1 MNAIEVTDLWW
12 RYPSY
17 EGLENDYV
25 LKGIS
30 FSVDQGEFFA
40 VVGPSGAGKTT
51 LCYALTGIIPT
62 IFKIPQEQLPSHMK
76 GHVSVMGEDPSRR
89 RRARIGLLLQ
99 DPENQ
104 FLRMDLLHEVTFGMQ
119 MMGLPQ
125 EEIEKRAKEALEVV
139 GLGSLW
145 HIADKVH
152 PSELS
157 GGQKQRVAIASFLA
171 MTPDVLILDEPTSD
185 LDPAGKLSVIQA
197 IDDVHREHDLTLLL
211 VEHNPDVVMK
221 FADRV
226 LVLDEGKQ
234 VMIGSVADVYSKV
247 DELGKHGVY
256 LPEVSRM
263 AWAAGVTYRGRVPF
277 TVHEMER
284 ALADAKLEP
293 ELEPE
298 LPSMKE
304 AVGYEPA
311 IQIRDLHFW
320 YEDGTH
326 ALRGIDLNVNKG
338 AFAAIIGQ
346 NGSGKTTLA
355 RVVAGIYKKY
365 RGTLRVMGG
374 DLSDKRFRRL
384 IHGLVGYV
392 FQNPDSQI
400 FTRSVHDEVAYG
412 LRNMGLEE
420 EEVEERIKQSL
431 SDVGLLD
438 KIDEDPMFLG
448 KGEKRRLGL
457 ASVMAM
463 RPPMIIVDEPTTGQ
477 DFRMSQDI
485 MRLLSLLNARGT
497 TVIAITHDMTLV
509 AEYAKQVIAMAGG
522 KVIYSGS
529 TRDFFSDPVNV
540 SRAGVMAPGSVQL
553 SYAMRKQN
561 PRFPLLMNVAEWV
574 AALEGNKVL
583 AGEGGLDKA

>member
-1 MNAIEVTDLWW
+1 LRAIEVNDLWW

-17 EGLENDYV
+17 EGLETDYV

-30 FSVDQGEFFA
+30 FSVDRGEFFA

-62 IFKIPQEQLPSHMK
+62 IFKIPQELLPSHMK
-76 GHVSVMGEDPSRR
+76 GQVSVMGEDPSRR
-89 RRARIGLLLQ
+89 RRARVGLLLQ

-104 FLRMDLLHEVTFGMQ
+104 FLRMDLLHEVSFGMQ

-125 EEIEKRAKEALEVV
+125 DEIEKRAKEALEIV

-197 IDDVHREHDLTLLL
+197 IDEVHKEHDLTLVL
-211 VEHNPDVVMK
+211 VEHNPDVVLK

-226 LVLDEGKQ
+226 LVLDEGRQ
-234 VMIGSVADVYSKV
+234 VMIGSTADVYSRV
-247 DELGKHGVY
+247 DELSKHGIY

-263 AWAAGVTYRGRVPF
+263 AWATGITYGGRVPF
-277 TVHEMER
+277 TVEEMER
-284 ALADAKLEP
+284 ALSSAKLY
-293 ELEPE
+293 PE
-298 LPSMKE
+298 LPSTQE
-304 AVGYEPA
+304 TEDNESAVEVNA
-311 IQIRDLHFW
+311 LNFW

-326 ALRGIDLNVNKG
+326 ALRGIDLKLQRQ
-338 AFAAIIGQ
+338 AFVALIGQ

-365 RGTLRVMGG
+365 EGTVRVMGH
-374 DLSDKRFRRL
+374 DLNDKRVRGV

-392 FQNPDSQI
+392 FQNPDNQI

-420 EEVEERIKQSL
+420 EEVEERIRQSL
-431 SDVGLLD
+431 SEVGLLE
-438 KIDEDPMFLG
+438 KLDEDPMFLG

-463 RPPMIIVDEPTTGQ
+463 RPPIIIVDEPTTGQ

-485 MRLLSLLNARGT
+485 MRLLALLNSRGT

-509 AEYAKQVIAMAGG
+509 AEYAKQVVAMAGG
-522 KVIYSGS
+522 RVIYTGS
-529 TRDFFSDPVNV
+529 TRDFFSNPANV

-553 SYAMRKQN
+553 SYAMRRQE
-561 PRFPLLMNVAEWV
+561 PGFPVLMNVAEWE
-574 AALEGNKVL
+574 AAIGREQMLTGESELNK
-583 AGEGGLDKA
+583 A

>member
-1 MNAIEVTDLWW
+1 MKAIEVKELWW

-62 IFKIPQEQLPSHMK
+62 IFKIPQEQLPSYMK
-76 GHVSVMGEDPSRR
+76 GQVRVMGEDPSHR
-89 RRARIGLLLQ
+89 RRARVGLLLQ

-104 FLRMDLLHEVTFGMQ
+104 FLRMDLLHEVSFGMQ

-171 MTPDVLILDEPTSD
+171 MAPDVLILDEPTSD

-197 IDDVHREHDLTLLL
+197 IDEVHREHDLTLFL
-211 VEHNPDVVMK
+211 VEHNPDVVLK

-226 LVLDEGKQ
+226 LVLDEGKP
-234 VMIGSVADVYSKV
+234 VMVGSTAEVYSKV
-247 DELGKHGVY
+247 DELNKHGIY

-263 AWAAGVTYRGRVPF
+263 AWAAGITYRGRVPF
-277 TVHEMER
+277 TVEEMER
-284 ALADAKLEP
+284 ALSGAKLKP
-293 ELEPE
+293 ELLPMGEADGDE
-298 LPSMKE
+298 L
-304 AVGYEPA
+304 AVEVSG
-311 IQIRDLHFW
+311 LNFW

-326 ALRGIDLNVNKG
+326 ALRGIDLNVPKG
-338 AFAAIIGQ
+338 AFAALIGQ

-365 RGTLRVMGG
+365 EGNVCVMGG
-374 DLSDKRFRRL
+374 DLSDKRVRGL

-392 FQNPDSQI
+392 FQNPDNQI

-420 EEVEERIKQSL
+420 EELEERIRQSL
-431 SDVGLLD
+431 SEVGLLD

-463 RPPMIIVDEPTTGQ
+463 RPPIIIVDEPTTGQ

-485 MRLLSLLNARGT
+485 MRLLALLNSRGT
-497 TVIAITHDMTLV
+497 TVISITHDMTLV

-522 KVIYSGS
+522 RVIYSGN
-529 TRDFFSDPVNV
+529 TRDFFSDPANV

-561 PRFPLLMNVAEWV
+561 PDFPLLMNVAEWI
-574 AALEGNKVL
+574 AALESNKVL
-583 AGEGGLDKA
+583 EGESELNKV